1 MLNERRQTWK
11 VTCAW
16 GQEPGQSRQGAECR
30 AFLGLPAPR
39 GADPTWV
46 PSALPASSQKTGK
59 LCGSYRLVCYCER
72 SSGRFHGWI
81 ATGVPVWDST
91 WPWCCHARVCTRTR
105 ACGRLRLAETVF
117 ARDAGLQFPCDV
129 CPADASIALT
139 SLVLWDLSLLSAV
152 PRRAELLGDLPARL
166 RGLRCSSGELWLGVP
181 LLRSHRAISVSLE
194 GGVVG
199 FGLKGVCYTNLS
211 VCSYF

>member
-59 LCGSYRLVCYCER
+59 LCGSYRLVCYCKR

-152 PRRAELLGDLPARL
+152 PRS
-166 RGLRCSSGELWLGVP
+166 SSGAPGGSAREAPGP
-181 LLRSHRAISVSLE
+181 ALLFGGAVVRSPAPAQSQ
-194 GGVVG
+194 GDQ
-199 FGLKGVCYTNLS
+199 CLS
-211 VCSYF
+211 